1 MNRPGVLAPV
11 RPGREADEG
20 SECEGGTSR
29 FAVDRSLGR
38 LARWLRVLGWDATCR
53 PDLDGH
59 GLLVLAAREGRIVLT
74 RERPLARRAG
84 RARVVVIAVDRFRD
98 QLAELRSGGLLPE
111 AVGDPRPPRCGDCNV
126 AVERVDRAA
135 LPASVPARVRET
147 QSDFRRC
154 PRCRRVFW
162 PGGHAARMRVE
173 VGRLGIVGSWLDAV
187 EASA

>member
-1 MNRPGVLAPV
+1 MSRPGVEG
-11 RPGREADEG
+11 PGPRVSAEG
-20 SECEGGTSR
+20 PDRQGAAGAAR

-38 LARWLRVLGWDATCR
+38 LARWLRFLGWDATCR

-84 RARVVVIAVDRFRD
+84 RAPVVVIAADRFRD
-98 QLAELRSGGLLPE
+98 QLAEMQSIGLL
-111 AVGDPRPPRCGDCNV
+111 ASAGGTGSPRCGDCNV
-126 AVERVDRAA
+126 AVEPVERSA
-135 LPASVPARVRET
+135 LPASIPARVRET

-154 PRCRRVFW
+154 PSCRRVFW
-162 PGGHAARMRVE
+162 PGGHVARMRTE
-173 VGRLGIVGSWLDAV
+173 VGRLGITGSWLGVA